1 MTDDGV
7 VFEPPG
13 KGEWRSLRDHFPR
26 ALTPEYAE
34 LLATA
39 MYVGEAQVMEEYGMP
54 VRSLVAG
61 LSHGHVYIAP
71 EPLVGKPSDS
81 LPPRAVLWALARL
94 LPAFRRRTR
103 AAARCLAERP
113 WLADAESWYH
123 HEQPRWVQAN
133 RALQAE
139 NPTDL
144 GVADLID
151 HLGRVR
157 AHAAAG
163 YERHFALH
171 GPDMMP
177 IGLLLARGEQWGLP
191 PELVLAALT
200 GASPVSTGRGP
211 RLDALRAAVEAS
223 GARPSS
229 PDEVRAVAGAELDAF
244 LDEHGWRLVTGYD
257 IDSLALVELP
267 ALVANLARPT
277 RAAPAEVPAVAAE
290 ALERALER
298 VAPADRSEL
307 ARLVSDARATAGLRD
322 DNGAVT
328 AAWPAGLL
336 RRAMLA
342 AGRVL
347 AERGG
352 LAQVDHAVEV
362 TVDELGAMLRGQSD
376 LDAAAVEARASAR
389 SARSELVPPLQL
401 GPTLDIPLDAL
412 PAPMRTVAR
421 ALFALREVTTAPV
434 GHRTGLDGDGL
445 GQAVYRG
452 RACVATDPAD
462 ALGRLEPGDVLV
474 AFGTTPAYNLA
485 LGIVGAVVVEE
496 GGLLSHAA
504 VIVRE
509 LGLTAVIGAAGA
521 MEAIPDGAL
530 VEVDPVAGRVRVL
543 AASP

>member
-1 MTDDGV
+1 MIDRRV

-26 ALTPEYAE
+26 ALTPEYAD

-39 MYVGEAQVMEEYGMP
+39 MYAGEAQVMEEYGMP

-71 EPLVGKPSDS
+71 EPLVGRASNS
-81 LPPRAVLWALARL
+81 LPPRAVLWALARVV
-94 LPAFRRRTR
+94 PAFRRRTR

-113 WLADAESWYH
+113 WLADAERWYG

-139 NPTDL
+139 TPTAL
-144 GVADLID
+144 GVVDLID
-151 HLGRVR
+151 HLQRVR

-177 IGLLLARGEQWGLP
+177 IGLLLARAEQWGVA
-191 PELVLAALT
+191 PELVLAALA

-223 GARPSS
+223 GAEPSS
-229 PDEVRAVAGAELDAF
+229 LDEVRAVAGVELESF

-267 ALVANLARPT
+267 TLVANLARPT
-277 RAAPAEVPAVAAE
+277 RAAPRAAGGADD
-290 ALERALER
+290 ALDRVLHQVGAGDRA
-298 VAPADRSEL
+298 EL

-347 AERGG
+347 AERGE

-362 TVDELGAMLRGQSD
+362 TVDELDSMLRGTSD
-376 LDAAAVEARASAR
+376 LDASAVEARATERA
-389 SARSELVPPLQL
+389 ARSELVPPLQL
-401 GPTLDIPLDAL
+401 GPTVDIPLDAL
-412 PAPMRTVAR
+412 PVPMRTVAR

-434 GHRTGLDGDGL
+434 GDRAGLDGDGL

-452 RACVATDPAD
+452 RACVATDPGD
-462 ALGRLEPGDVLV
+462 ALDRLEPGDVLV

-504 VIVRE
+504 VIARE

-543 AASP
+543 AAIA